1 MAKRYYEHEDC
12 YGKKF
17 YSEDPYDPKSKE
29 FQGSEPMPILL
40 TVFATGA
47 LIICPAILRFI
58 HIMCFGEGFSWGGLI
73 LYLILLAILYGGIG
87 WFAGGRLFRVDF
99 QEDVTAIRIAV
110 TIAYII
116 SLIVIFIFPSSGDPV
131 FSLKWYDYVM
141 SGVFAYTLTLD
152 SYY

>member
-1 MAKRYYEHEDC
+1 MAKRYYEHEDY

-17 YSEDPYDPKSKE
+17 YSEDPYDPRRKE
-29 FQGSEPMPILL
+29 AYPPEPMPILL
-40 TVFATGA
+40 TVLATGA
-47 LIICPAILRFI
+47 LIICPLILRFI

-73 LYLILLAILYGGIG
+73 VYLILLAIIYGGIG
-87 WFAGGRLFRVDF
+87 WCAGGRLFRGNF

-152 SYY
+152 PYY